1 MREATPAVHSPPDR
15 PRPAGRGDHPA
26 DGPPDLFA
34 TVLASTAG
42 PPPQAKAADT
52 KARTAPAEGDQASCD
67 STGQTDS
74 RTATP
79 STAAAPAAAVVDG
92 TPTAP
97 AAQAAV
103 TALPTA
109 TTQDA
114 PGQEAS
120 PAPAAQASP
129 VRTTVSAAEPAAKQT
144 DNPQAEPL
152 QTAASAAQTAPATAP
167 AVDDAAPQ
175 AAPATQPE
183 TTIADAAQPA
193 PQGPAQPGATVTQ
206 AAAAG
211 KHAATAGGQHEHQ
224 QGEQRQQ
231 PQPGTAS
238 EVTAASTRRTRR
250 GTHRP
255 QPIASTRTQ
264 QPMSSTPATAEGAA
278 PASETGAP
286 THAAASAPAGRVRI
300 LELAESMRAV
310 VSVANRRGS
319 ATARIML
326 RPDTL
331 GGVQVKLRAGRDG
344 VSAELIAD
352 SAHAAQALATAGAD
366 LRRALE
372 AQGVNLLGLDVR
384 TAGDGA
390 EAHGHEGRRAAESEQ
405 RGAQGGMDAGE
416 DPEITIESSRLPDPG
431 SQVDVLA

>member
-1 MREATPAVHSPPDR
+1 MTPA
-15 PRPAGRGDHPA
+15 
-26 DGPPDLFA
+26 
-34 TVLASTAG
+34 
-42 PPPQAKAADT
+42 
-52 KARTAPAEGDQASCD
+52 
-67 STGQTDS
+67 
-74 RTATP
+74 
-79 STAAAPAAAVVDG
+79 
-92 TPTAP
+92 
-97 AAQAAV
+97 
-103 TALPTA
+103 
-109 TTQDA
+109 
-114 PGQEAS
+114 
-120 PAPAAQASP
+120 
-129 VRTTVSAAEPAAKQT
+129 
-144 DNPQAEPL
+144 
-152 QTAASAAQTAPATAP
+152 
-167 AVDDAAPQ
+167 
-175 AAPATQPE
+175 QPE
-183 TTIADAAQPA
+183 AADAAQPT
-193 PQGPAQPGATVTQ
+193 PQQPGQAATPVAH

-211 KHAATAGGQHEHQ
+211 KQTATTGEGHEHH
-224 QGEQRQQ
+224 QGQERQQ
-231 PQPGTAS
+231 PQTGTAP
-238 EVTAASTRRTRR
+238 EVTAASARRTRR
-250 GTHRP
+250 GAHRP

-264 QPMSSTPATAEGAA
+264 QPMSSTPAQAEGAA

-286 THAAASAPAGRVRI
+286 THAAAATAPAGRVRI

-352 SAHAAQALATAGAD
+352 SAHAAQALATAGGD

-390 EAHGHEGRRAAESEQ
+390 EAHGHEGRRAAESEL
-405 RGAQGGMDAGE
+405 RGAEGGMDAGE